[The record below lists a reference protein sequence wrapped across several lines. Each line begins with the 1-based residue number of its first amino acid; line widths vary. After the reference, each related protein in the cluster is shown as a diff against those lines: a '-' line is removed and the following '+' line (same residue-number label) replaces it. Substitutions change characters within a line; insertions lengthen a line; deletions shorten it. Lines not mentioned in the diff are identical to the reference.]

1 VYSVRS
7 SDDAVA
13 LDQLEAADRA
23 GRIVLHLHE
32 TSKTGRLDAARLIGL
47 VGEAQWR
54 GAHVAV
60 CGPAALVALV
70 RVAARDAGAARV
82 ESEDFDI
89 RSGVGPDRSR
99 EVEQLV
105 TAVRRR

>member
-1 VYSVRS
+1 
-7 SDDAVA
+7 
-13 LDQLEAADRA
+13 
-23 GRIVLHLHE
+23 
-32 TSKTGRLDAARLIGL
+32 

-54 GAHVAV
+54 DAHVAV

-70 RVAARDAGAARV
+70 RAAARDAGAARV